1 MKRLLY
7 FLPFAAFA
15 VLAAV
20 FYFNLKGGPPDQ
32 LPSAMIG
39 KKVPAIALPALDANA
54 QGFAPADLASGHVSV
69 VNVWASWCAPCR
81 LEAASLA
88 ELGQRKDIVLYG
100 FVYKDKPNAARN
112 FLREFGNPF
121 ARLGLDA
128 KGATAIEW
136 GVYGVPETYVI
147 DGHGIIRERYAGAL
161 TADVL
166 ARVIEPA
173 IANAKM

>member
-1 MKRLLY
+1 VKRLIY
-7 FLPFAAFA
+7 FVPFIAFA
-15 VLAAV
+15 ILAAI
-20 FYFNLKGGPPDQ
+20 FYVDLHGAPPEQ

-39 KKVPAIALPALDANA
+39 KKVPAIALAALDTNA

-81 LEAASLA
+81 LEAPVLA
-88 ELGQRKDIVLYG
+88 GLAQRKDIVLYG
-100 FVYKDKPNAARN
+100 FVYKDKPAAARD

-128 KGATAIEW
+128 NGSTAIEW

-147 DGHGIIRERYAGAL
+147 DGHGIIRERYAGPL
-161 TADVL
+161 TPEVMEQ
-166 ARVIEPA
+166 VINPA
-173 IANAKM
+173 IARARI